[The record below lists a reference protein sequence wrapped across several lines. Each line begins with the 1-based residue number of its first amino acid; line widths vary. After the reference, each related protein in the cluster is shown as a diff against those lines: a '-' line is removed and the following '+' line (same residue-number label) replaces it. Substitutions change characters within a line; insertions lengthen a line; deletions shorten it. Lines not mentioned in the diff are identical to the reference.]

1 MDFQLLENKV
11 LIRPGVQIQFQGI
24 VMANV
29 RWVVRGAVRLARVTC
44 MHHLLQHMTGNA
56 RPKLVAKQPVLGAL
70 LAGS

>member
-11 LIRPGVQIQFQGI
+11 LISPGVQILFQGI

-29 RWVVRGAVRLARVTC
+29 RWVVWGAVSLAQVTC
-44 MHHLLQHMTGNA
+44 MHLLLQHITGNA
-56 RPKLVAKQPVLGAL
+56 RPKLVSKQPVLGAL